1 MTRDCPAAL
10 NRRALEVKPRP
21 FIDIVLT
28 RITDIRQDS
37 EYLARLQALFIESQT
52 QLPFERHTECHSA
65 SAKISSVI

>member
-37 EYLARLQALFIESQT
+37 ECIAGLQALRNDSPAG
-52 QLPFERHTECHSA
+52 LPIERHTECHSA